1 MKISRP
7 ADSINIGVCM
17 LVLCL
22 MGVFALFFKGARIV
36 SSSEAAG
43 WINFS
48 LGFVLIAAYVTG
60 QTVNAVR
67 LPKLTGYILAGVLA
81 GPFVIGFLTVDA
93 VDSLR
98 LIDELALSIIA
109 LAAGAELNLKSIRK
123 RGRAIT
129 IHIALITAMVMAFVF
144 AFIYICAGWFDPV
157 SGFTRSRLFVFALLV
172 SVVAVARSPSSTIA
186 LIKEYRAAG
195 PFTETVLSVTVV
207 TDILVIVLFTVVLAL
222 AEPLLAPGG
231 GLKTASLLLLVAE
244 ICISLFMGV
253 VLGRGITLYIEK
265 AGHDL
270 LLLIVFIAFMVA
282 RASVWFNGMMDAHA
296 GLSLHVEP
304 LLICMSAGF
313 FVRNSSAS
321 WSIFTAGL
329 DRISLPVY
337 VLFFSLAGAS
347 LNFHFLV
354 VVWPFALCIVIVR
367 GLGLAAGSRLAAG
380 INREPPSHGK
390 NAWMTYITQAGVAI
404 GLGRLAMREF
414 PEIGVL
420 LNTVILAVIA
430 VNQIVGPVLFSLA
443 LGNVGESCGLKEG
456 D

>member
-1 MKISRP
+1 MTRSRP
-7 ADSINIGVCM
+7 VDHINVGVCI

-22 MGVFALFFKGARIV
+22 MGVFAIFFKGSLIL
-36 SSSEAAG
+36 SSREAAG

-60 QTVNAVR
+60 QTVNAVK

-81 GPFVIGFLTVDA
+81 GPFAIGFLTADA

-109 LAAGAELNLKSIRK
+109 LSAGAELNLASIRD
-123 RGRAIT
+123 RWRAIM
-129 IHIALITAMVMAFVF
+129 IHIVLITVIVMACVF

-157 SGFTRSRLFVFALLV
+157 SGFTRPRLFVFALLI

-186 LIKEYRAAG
+186 LIKECQAAG

-207 TDILVIVLFTVVLAL
+207 TDILVIILFTAALAL

-231 GLKTASLLLLVAE
+231 GLETTSLLFLMAA
-244 ICISLFMGV
+244 IFISLCSGV
-253 VLGRGITLYIEK
+253 LLGMAVCWYIEK

-270 LLLIVFIAFMVA
+270 LLLIVFVAFVVA
-282 RASVWFNGMMDAHA
+282 RASVWFNGMMDVHA
-296 GLSLHVEP
+296 GISLHVEP

-313 FVRNSSAS
+313 FVQNFSSS
-321 WSIFTAGL
+321 GRILTTGL

-347 LNFHFLV
+347 LNFHYLV
-354 VVWPFALCIVIVR
+354 AAWPFALCIVTVR

-380 INREPPSHGK
+380 INREPLSHGK
-390 NAWMTYITQAGVAI
+390 NAWMTYLTQAGVAI
-404 GLGRLAMREF
+404 GLGQLAMREF
-414 PEIGVL
+414 PEIGVP

-430 VNQIVGPVLFSLA
+430 VNQIVGPILFSRA
-443 LGNVGESCGLKEG
+443 LDNVGESCGLPEG
-456 D
+456 